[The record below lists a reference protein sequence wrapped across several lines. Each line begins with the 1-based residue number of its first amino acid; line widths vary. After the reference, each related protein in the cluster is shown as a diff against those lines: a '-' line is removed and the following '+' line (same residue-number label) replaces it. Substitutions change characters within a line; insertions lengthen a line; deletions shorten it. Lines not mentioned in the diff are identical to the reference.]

1 MGENGKLA
9 GLLALVL
16 GFVVGYKWP
25 KIKRQIDPIY
35 HRAVKEV
42 RNSTK
47 RGIKEAVKLFTNQ
60 SGQTRKRKRPAVAP
74 AAA

>member
-25 KIKRQIDPIY
+25 KIKRQLDPLY
-35 HRAVKEV
+35 HRALKEV

-47 RGIKEAVKLFTNQ
+47 RGIKEAVKLFT
-60 SGQTRKRKRPAVAP
+60 SRDGRTRRTRRPAVAR

>member
-25 KIKRQIDPIY
+25 KIKRQMAPLY
-35 HRAVKEV
+35 NRAVKEV

-47 RGIKEAVKLFTNQ
+47 RGIKEAVKLFT
-60 SGQTRKRKRPAVAP
+60 SRDGQTRRRRKPAVAT